1 MGTEHI
7 LAAAQEASL
16 PGVDVIESLV
26 SLLTTHWLRDIDPP
40 APAPMSLVSGNIY
53 VEWLVLSTPLS
64 LPHMDNASSVYF
76 TAAMFDQGS
85 PSPVSPLSHLWLW
98 PPIMYIRDSRSGVGT
113 VAMFIFRGEQLGP
126 GIAVTGEWEIFTL
139 IHFP

>member
-1 MGTEHI
+1 MSLVQKSLIAMGTEHI

-53 VEWLVLSTPLS
+53 VEW
-64 LPHMDNASSVYF
+64 
-76 TAAMFDQGS
+76 
-85 PSPVSPLSHLWLW
+85 PV
-98 PPIMYIRDSRSGVGT
+98 
-113 VAMFIFRGEQLGP
+113 
-126 GIAVTGEWEIFTL
+126 
-139 IHFP
+139 

>member
-53 VEWLVLSTPLS
+53 VEWLVLSTQLS
-64 LPHMDNASSVYF
+64 PP
-76 TAAMFDQGS
+76 GS
-85 PSPVSPLSHLWLW
+85 HGQCQPCVSHSHG
-98 PPIMYIRDSRSGVGT
+98 RHV
-113 VAMFIFRGEQLGP
+113 
-126 GIAVTGEWEIFTL
+126 
-139 IHFP
+139 